1 MGPKR
6 KTPLSAKQTKVTC
19 RYCGPEQPQITRQYY
34 PEHLVHIHNDHS
46 GDAREHGQQKLT
58 FGVTNNNMTERVRT
72 QTRSRS
78 RSRTRSRSRE
88 MSSSRSRNRHSSR
101 SRRNRRPG
109 QCMEKE
115 REVKERSVSPNFEI
129 FPSER
134 RRSSSQKSRSSLERD
149 RSDRRDLPKR
159 SFSSDVSDD
168 DCLEAD
174 LKKLKTEN
182 TELKEEQR
190 CNLQRMEDL
199 CDQADNI
206 LEKAGISVDVG
217 DCSGCGYKQLIKKL
231 GAIEKFVASR
241 SIVKDLEK
249 CFMELKVACS
259 SSQPAGEEFTENID
273 DMFRKLESVE
283 EIVSKFPEF
292 EIEGEKV
299 FCKVC
304 AKKITT
310 YSEKFER
317 NFRGINQKPLY
328 FRSFKVVL
336 KRHLLNSEEHKKK
349 LQEREVKEDQEDR
362 VLGREKRI
370 SKVLGDVCFFMA
382 KKGRPYSDFPLLLNI
397 LSKAGVDVG
406 DINHSE
412 KFPLKFSKE
421 LEQVIMKRVQKYLS
435 TPLSQTGQKP
445 PVKGVA
451 DKATYKH
458 DSRMYAG
465 VVTVVPDSPD
475 TIQGFITTAEVCPG
489 SSGKEQSACLIQ
501 SFDSYFSGSQV
512 QK

>member
-1 MGPKR
+1 MG
-6 KTPLSAKQTKVTC
+6 
-19 RYCGPEQPQITRQYY
+19 
-34 PEHLVHIHNDHS
+34 
-46 GDAREHGQQKLT
+46 
-58 FGVTNNNMTERVRT
+58 
-72 QTRSRS
+72 
-78 RSRTRSRSRE
+78 
-88 MSSSRSRNRHSSR
+88 
-101 SRRNRRPG
+101 
-109 QCMEKE
+109 
-115 REVKERSVSPNFEI
+115 
-129 FPSER
+129 
-134 RRSSSQKSRSSLERD
+134 
-149 RSDRRDLPKR
+149 
-159 SFSSDVSDD
+159 SDD
-168 DCLEAD
+168 DHLEAEVN
-174 LKKLKTEN
+174 KLKTEN
-182 TELKEEQR
+182 TELKEEER
-190 CNLQRMEDL
+190 SIFQRMEGL

-217 DCSGCGYKQLIKKL
+217 DCAGCGFKQLSKKL

-241 SIVKDLEK
+241 SLVKDLEK
-249 CFMELKVACS
+249 CFLELKVACS
-259 SSQPAGEEFTENID
+259 SSQPAGEEATENMD

-283 EIVSKFPEF
+283 EVVSKLPDF
-292 EIEGEKV
+292 EIEGEQV

-328 FRSFKVVL
+328 FRKLKVVL
-336 KRHLLNSEEHKKK
+336 KRHLQNSGEHKKK
-349 LQEREVKEDQEDR
+349 LQELEVKEDQEDR

-370 SKVLGDVCFFMA
+370 SKVLGDVCFFMV
-382 KKGRPYSDFPLLLNI
+382 KQGRPYTDFPLLLNI

-406 DINHSE
+406 DINHSD